1 MSLLSRKLR
10 LYYLKLKW
18 KKRNKHNFTSP
29 GVYFDINKVK
39 VGNYTYGYINAITYP
54 CEGSGLEIGNFCSIG
69 GDVTFIL
76 GGEHRLDFLTTYPVM
91 EKILRKKVDTLSKG
105 KVIVDDDV
113 WIGHGATVLSGVHIM
128 RGAVVAAGA
137 VVTKDVPPYA
147 IVAGVPA
154 KIIKYRFEKSIIDSL
169 NTVDF
174 SRINYQTFCNFEKC
188 FNQKIDKNVLDDILE
203 RLPTNGD
210 SYE

>member
-1 MSLLSRKLR
+1 MSLLSKKLR
-10 LYYLKLKW
+10 LYSLKLKW

-91 EKILRKKVDTLSKG
+91 EKILRNKVDTLSKG

-203 RLPTNGD
+203 KLPTNGD